1 MTFFKAA
8 NHFFLK
14 ENNEKMATS
23 KPDETKPE
31 VCDPLTYPTYAG
43 SVDTKVTV
51 GGYGNK
57 LGPGT
62 AHAGPLTNRQV
73 ALS

>member
-1 MTFFKAA
+1 MVNLSTSGGLSGLPGCLTGAQCP
-8 NHFFLK
+8 FLRGV
-14 ENNEKMATS
+14 
-23 KPDETKPE
+23 P
-31 VCDPLTYPTYAG
+31 YPTYAG
-43 SVDTKVTV
+43 SVDTKFTV